1 MKQNLHCILKIFQKI
16 KKISIH
22 ERIKNIYSFQ
32 KKNIVKSKRI
42 ENFKLVSF
50 FATMFVQDVL
60 RDTVQ
65 LRTDVEKVE
74 TRRIELWE
82 TTKFEREKKN
92 GPWLSTE
99 LRAFAVGWHASVK
112 DEFMLLRGKIHGWP
126 QNGTQK

>member
-1 MKQNLHCILKIFQKI
+1 M
-16 KKISIH
+16 
-22 ERIKNIYSFQ
+22 
-32 KKNIVKSKRI
+32 
-42 ENFKLVSF
+42 
-50 FATMFVQDVL
+50 
-60 RDTVQ
+60 Q

-112 DEFMLLRGKIHGWP
+112 DEFMLLRGKIHGGP